1 MGEISLSDALKD
13 YLRHSPFRKQ
23 MTEVKIQSIWEKE
36 MGSTIA
42 KYTRSIKIFNRNL
55 IISTDIAPLKQ
66 ELSYS
71 KEKIKDRINKAMGE
85 KLIDKVII
93 R

>member
-36 MGSTIA
+36 MGGTIA